1 MGATQSV
8 NRYKNALRRR
18 RVHWVNNQRIRNLAQ
33 QVEQHIPEAKHHP
46 PVIVFNASTR
56 LSGLSLNAA
65 YAQLSGWA
73 LRLAGAP
80 VVNFACH
87 AGMSRCVLGTNRDD
101 VYAALPCQECIA
113 QSEVNYAEGQSTW
126 FEYQPDPNLAKAI
139 DRLSLEELSAF
150 EYQDYPLGNLVLP
163 TIRWVLRRHHL
174 VEDESTRFLYREF
187 VKSAWS
193 VARQF
198 EDLMESVQP
207 AAVLVF
213 NGMFFPE
220 ATARWIAQSR
230 GVRVISHEV
239 GLRPFTGFFT
249 TGEATAYP
257 IQIPDDYQLS
267 AAQNAQLDAYLAERF
282 QGNFTMAGVQ
292 FWPEIQSLSPV
303 FLTKAEKF
311 KQIVPVFTNVVFD
324 TSQGH
329 ANVVY
334 PHMFAWLD
342 DVYAIIK
349 AHPETLFV
357 IRAHPDESRPGKAS
371 RESVANWVRKNR
383 VDAEENVLFVGSD
396 EYFSSYELIQRS
408 KFVMIYNSTIG
419 LEASVMGAPVLCG
432 GKARFTQLDT
442 VFFPKTAEEYRQIA
456 ESFLETDQIQVPEIY
471 RTNARRFLY
480 YQLFRTS
487 LSFEDYLEEDGVWQ
501 GYVMLKPFPVDAL
514 RRENSETFRIIL
526 DGILEDKPFLKD

>member
-1 MGATQSV
+1 MVERNAPESKDQS
-8 NRYKNALRRR
+8 
-18 RVHWVNNQRIRNLAQ
+18 
-33 QVEQHIPEAKHHP
+33 

-65 YAQLSGWA
+65 YSLLSGWA
-73 LRLAGAP
+73 LRLAGVP
-80 VVNFACH
+80 VVNFSCH
-87 AGMSRCVLGTNRDD
+87 SGMSRCVLGTNRDD
-101 VYAALPCQECIA
+101 VFAALPCQECIA
-113 QSEVNYAEGQSTW
+113 QSEVNYDPDQKVW
-126 FEYQPDPNLAKAI
+126 FEYQPDPDLTKSI
-139 DRLSLEELSAF
+139 DGLNLEELAEF
-150 EYQDYPLGNLVLP
+150 EYCGYPLGRLVLP

-174 VEDESTRFLYREF
+174 VEDKSTRFLYCEF

-198 EDLMESVQP
+198 EALMESVHP

-220 ATARWIAQSR
+220 ATARWIAQSK

-257 IQIPDDYQLS
+257 INIPDDYQLS
-267 AAQNAQLDAYLAERF
+267 PAQNEQLDEYLAQRF
-282 QGNFTMAGVQ
+282 KGNFTMAGVQ

-303 FLTKAEKF
+303 FLNKAEKF
-311 KQIVPVFTNVVFD
+311 KQIVPVFTNVIFD

-342 DVYAIIK
+342 DVYKLIK
-349 AHPETLFV
+349 THPDTLFV

-371 RESVANWVRKNR
+371 RESVADWVQKNG
-383 VDAEENVLFVGSD
+383 VDAEENVFFVNPD
-396 EYFSSYELIQRS
+396 EYFSSYELIQKS
-408 KFVMIYNSTIG
+408 KFVMVYNSTIG
-419 LEASVMGAPVLCG
+419 LEASLMGVPVLCA
-432 GKARFTQLDT
+432 GKARFTQLET
-442 VFFPKTAEEYRQIA
+442 VFFPKTSAAHQQTAEE
-456 ESFLETDQIQVPEIY
+456 FLAAVQIQTPPLFQI
-471 RTNARRFLY
+471 NARRFLY

-487 LSFEDYLEEDGVWQ
+487 LSFENYLEEDGVWN
-501 GYVMLKPFPVDAL
+501 GYVVLKPFPVDAL
-514 RRENSETFRIIL
+514 RSENSETFRIIL
-526 DGILEDKPFLKD
+526 DGILADKPFLRD